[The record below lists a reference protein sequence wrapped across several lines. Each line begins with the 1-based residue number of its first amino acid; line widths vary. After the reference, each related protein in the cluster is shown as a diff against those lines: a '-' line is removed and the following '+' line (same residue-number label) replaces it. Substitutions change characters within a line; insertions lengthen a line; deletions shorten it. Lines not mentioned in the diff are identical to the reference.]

1 LSSPTATSPP
11 DRPPLEH
18 PTLGRSSPDEPTP
31 SLDRQLAS
39 VARRARVQR
48 AIVALP
54 PLGAGLGAGLV
65 CVFLARDLGALRERE
80 ALGAAGLAALATLGL
95 VALAAL
101 RPIDPLSLAAL
112 LDRALALRGRLANA
126 LSLAADPSQMA
137 ALARRDAERHAAR
150 IEPARVLPYA
160 WPRSLAGAALLL
172 VAALALLGLGP
183 LRTRPPGVTRAE
195 EAPRLEV
202 ADAPAAVDPDAL
214 AALRERMAQT
224 RSEGELA
231 PEIEAANDAL
241 NTLIEEL
248 ARGELTEDEALAR
261 IAELEATLDRGA
273 PARAAEIQRELAEA
287 AREMREAPSTEA
299 LARALADGELDRAA
313 EELSSLA
320 QRART
325 EPPPRE
331 LLENLRA
338 MAADREREAREQ
350 ALEEAEQEEERL
362 LQRRREREQRGEEQ
376 PEQEERLLEQR
387 QRELDRLRREHE
399 ARQEVERQLD
409 ELRRE
414 LGDAADRMEEEHR
427 RPSEGASE
435 AMERAAEEL
444 RQQAR
449 DQQSAE
455 QMQELARELQ
465 RLREAL
471 REAQQQQGGEGQSGQ
486 GQGQDEGQDGQQ
498 GGQGARMR
506 RFVLRAGGGEGGE
519 GMRLGVRRPGGP
531 SGEGGEDQGQGGGQA
546 GQEEGQGAEGQGGDQ
561 AGGQGG
567 QGQGEQGEVLMLGQ
581 GGDAVLEIPG
591 LGQAG
596 GQGAPQ
602 GGGQGEGQEGPGQGT
617 GHDATMRRRGAHVPL
632 RGRPRAARGRARA
645 WARRCWCAPWR
656 RPCASQFSRIQ
667 FTPDL
672 MPADILGTTVI
683 TEDEHGGSEALEF
696 RKGPIFANVVLADEV
711 NRATPKTQSALLE
724 VMQEH
729 AVTIGGKTHRLEQP
743 YFVLATQNPLEME
756 GTYPLPEAQLDRF
769 LFKLEVKFP
778 SHAAL
783 HAILDRTTGSE
794 LPVVNA
800 GARKGRGALD
810 ARARPRRA
818 RARARE
824 GARHP
829 RARGH
834 APRSPERRPSA

>member
-1 LSSPTATSPP
+1 LPSPTDATSTCS
-11 DRPPLEH
+11 
-18 PTLGRSSPDEPTP
+18 PTHTPSPAEATP
-31 SLDRQLAS
+31 SLERRLRA
-39 VARRARVQR
+39 VARRARAQR

-54 PLGAGLGAGLV
+54 PLATGLGAGLV
-65 CVFLARDLGALRERE
+65 CVFLARDLGAIREGE
-80 ALGAAGLAALATLGL
+80 ALAAAATATVATLVL

-101 RPIDPLSLAAL
+101 RPVDPLALAVL
-112 LDRALALRGRLANA
+112 LDRALGLRGRLANA
-126 LSLAADPSQMA
+126 LSLAADPSPMA
-137 ALARRDAERHAAR
+137 SLARRDAERHATR
-150 IEPARVLPYA
+150 VEPARVLPYK
-160 WPRSLAGAALLL
+160 WPRSIAGALALLL
-172 VAALALLGLGP
+172 VAAALLGIGP
-183 LRTRPPGVTRAE
+183 LRTRAPRVTQE
-195 EAPRLEV
+195 QESPRLEV

-214 AALRERMAQT
+214 AALRERMAET

-231 PEIEAANDAL
+231 PEVEAANAAL

-273 PARAAEIQRELAEA
+273 SARAAEIQRELAEA
-287 AREMREAPSTEA
+287 ARQMRDAASTGA
-299 LARALADGELDRAA
+299 LARALTEGDLDRAA

-338 MAADREREAREQ
+338 MAADREREARERE
-350 ALEEAEQEEERL
+350 LEEAEQEEERL

-376 PEQEERLLEQR
+376 PEEEERLLEQR

-444 RQQAR
+444 RQEAR
-449 DQQSAE
+449 EQQSAE
-455 QMQELARELQ
+455 QMRELARELQ

-531 SGEGGEDQGQGGGQA
+531 SGEGGEDEGQGGGQA
-546 GQEEGQGAEGQGGDQ
+546 GQQQGQGAEGQGGDQ
-561 AGGQGG
+561 PGGQGG
-567 QGQGEQGEVLMLGQ
+567 QGQGEQGEMLMLGQ

-596 GQGAPQ
+596 GQGPPQ

-617 GHDATMRRRGAHVPL
+617 GHDGTMLDDPSERLAGGRAVRVQGEPGSGPSRSQVIRGASSEGFASRDYERVYEDYASHAEEAVERDRVPPGY
-632 RGRPRAARGRARA
+632 RGYVQRYFELIRPREGSARGAG
-645 WARRCWCAPWR
+645 
-656 RPCASQFSRIQ
+656 SQ
-667 FTPDL
+667 
-672 MPADILGTTVI
+672 
-683 TEDEHGGSEALEF
+683 
-696 RKGPIFANVVLADEV
+696 
-711 NRATPKTQSALLE
+711 
-724 VMQEH
+724 
-729 AVTIGGKTHRLEQP
+729 
-743 YFVLATQNPLEME
+743 
-756 GTYPLPEAQLDRF
+756 
-769 LFKLEVKFP
+769 
-778 SHAAL
+778 
-783 HAILDRTTGSE
+783 
-794 LPVVNA
+794 
-800 GARKGRGALD
+800 
-810 ARARPRRA
+810 
-818 RARARE
+818 
-824 GARHP
+824 
-829 RARGH
+829 
-834 APRSPERRPSA
+834 